1 MVLAEPKTIHN
12 LKDLENKFVTPSG
25 EPDKGAYR
33 QETQKD
39 TACMNAGSMVNDMCF
54 ISKHRLKLIEP

>member
-25 EPDKGAYR
+25 EPDTGAYR
-33 QETQKD
+33 YETQKD
-39 TACMNAGSMVNDMCF
+39 AVYTVWCMTCTAF
-54 ISKHRLKLIEP
+54 ISLG

>member
-33 QETQKD
+33 YETQND
-39 TACMNAGSMVNDMCF
+39 TVYFREHRMVHGMHC
-54 ISKHRLKLIEP
+54 ISKLRLKFID